1 MRNYAL
7 VLDKGEA
14 VGRNA
19 KQSAEYL
26 LTAFRMGSASAR
38 KSLFELNGAWH
49 TDTRAQVQELLKDFG
64 FYKGRTDGEF
74 DAETY
79 AALTALQS
87 SNPIIAGRE
96 E

>member
-1 MRNYAL
+1 M
-7 VLDKGEA
+7 
-14 VGRNA
+14 
-19 KQSAEYL
+19 
-26 LTAFRMGSASAR
+26 
-38 KSLFELNGAWH
+38 
-49 TDTRAQVQELLKDFG
+49 QELLKDFG